1 MNAICEG
8 LNKNLNLMA
17 IYELIAIG
25 LYLLIMIM
33 IGVYGYRKSTSN
45 AEEFLIGGRKMG
57 PVVTALSAGASDMS
71 GWLLMGLPGAMYMM
85 GLSASWMVIGLTVG
99 AFLNYLIV
107 APRLRIY
114 TEVAKNSIT
123 LPVFFENRF
132 RDKSQLLK
140 LVSSAFILV
149 FFTLYTSAG
158 MVSGGR
164 LFESA
169 FGMDYAV
176 GLWVTSLVV
185 VFYTFIGGFMA
196 VSLTDAVQ
204 GTIMVIALLIIPIVI
219 LTQLGGV
226 GETLDTIYEKN
237 SNYMDMLRG
246 TTTISIVSLL
256 AWGLGYFG
264 QPHILVRF
272 MAIDNVR
279 DLTKARRVG
288 MTWMICTVSGA
299 LLVGFFGIAY
309 LQRFDTATMHQFDAS
324 QELSETIFIYLSK
337 TLFHPFIGG
346 FLQSAILAAVMSTIS
361 SQLLVTSSSMTE
373 DIYKTFFRAHATP
386 RNMLVMSRLSVL
398 AVAIVAFLL
407 ALYPRESI
415 LGLVGNAWAGFGAA
429 FGPLVILSLLW
440 KRMTAA
446 GALSGMVVGGAT
458 VLLWIYVPHD
468 YKDVYEIIPGFVL
481 SFLTIVAVSLSSKPA
496 SAEIQAEF
504 EEVRARTYD
513 KKR

>member
-1 MNAICEG
+1 MN
-8 LNKNLNLMA
+8 
-17 IYELIAIG
+17 IYELISIG
-25 LYLLIMIM
+25 LYVLIMIM
-33 IGVYGYRKSTSN
+33 IGIYGYRKSTSN
-45 AEEFLIGGRKMG
+45 SEEFLIGGRKMG
-57 PVVTALSAGASDMS
+57 PFVTALSAGASDMS

-85 GLSASWMVIGLTVG
+85 GLSGSWLAIGLTTG

-107 APRLRIY
+107 APRLRVY
-114 TEVAKNSIT
+114 TEVAKNAIT

-140 LVSSAFILV
+140 LVSSVFILV

-169 FGMDYAV
+169 FGMDYSI

-204 GTIMVIALLIIPIVI
+204 GTIMVIALLLIPTVVI
-219 LTQLGGV
+219 FQLGGI
-226 GETLDTIYEKN
+226 GETVDTIYTKDT
-237 SNYMDMLRG
+237 NYMDMLRG
-246 TTTISIVSLL
+246 TTAISIVSLL

-272 MAIDNVR
+272 MAIDSVK
-279 DLTKARRVG
+279 DIKKARRVG
-288 MTWMICTVSGA
+288 MTWMIGTVLGS
-299 LLVGFFGIAY
+299 LLLGFFGIAY
-309 LQRFDTATMHQFDAS
+309 LQQFDTDTMLQFDAS

-337 TLFHPFIGG
+337 ALFHPLIGG
-346 FLQSAILAAVMSTIS
+346 FLLSAILAAVMSTIS

-373 DIYKTFFRAHATP
+373 DIYKTFFNKHATAK
-386 RNMLVMSRLSVL
+386 NMLIMSRISVL
-398 AVAIVAFLL
+398 VVAVVAFLL
-407 ALYPRESI
+407 ALDPQESI

-440 KRMTAA
+440 KRTTAM
-446 GALSGMVVGGAT
+446 GALSGMLVGGAT
-458 VLLWIYVPHD
+458 VLLWVYVPHA
-468 YKDVYEIIPGFVL
+468 YKEVYEIIPGFLL
-481 SFLTIVAVSLSSKPA
+481 SFLTTVVVSLVTGRVPGEVA
-496 SAEIQAEF
+496 GEF
-504 EEVRARTYD
+504 EKVREIVGREN
-513 KKR
+513 R